1 MYYVHIYYAGGL
13 ISYRSNV
20 FFCSVQ
26 FSFWKNF
33 KKETIHH
40 TSYKHKAIAILTRK
54 TISLGPLTGLVYI
67 FIYEIPS
74 KILWSQCHAEV
85 PVVDEF
91 AYFQEIYLLFAKTKK
106 EFHQPKGLQQSFTPQ
121 LTWLSKFTCQR

>member
-20 FFCSVQ
+20 FIAAC
-26 FSFWKNF
+26 NF
-33 KKETIHH
+33 LFGKISKKRIHH
-40 TSYKHKAIAILTRK
+40 KHKAIAILTRK

-74 KILWSQCHAEV
+74 KIL
-85 PVVDEF
+85 
-91 AYFQEIYLLFAKTKK
+91 
-106 EFHQPKGLQQSFTPQ
+106 
-121 LTWLSKFTCQR
+121 